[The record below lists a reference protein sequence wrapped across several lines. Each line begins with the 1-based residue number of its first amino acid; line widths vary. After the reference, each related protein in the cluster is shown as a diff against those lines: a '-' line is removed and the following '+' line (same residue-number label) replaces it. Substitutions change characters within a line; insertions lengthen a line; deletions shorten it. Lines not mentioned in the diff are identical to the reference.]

1 MQNLMARISL
11 LSITGLIAISLS
23 SCGISKVKECN
34 SMGKITK
41 EMKTTVDEMETKS
54 PNNVVQAFISTSSKV
69 DKLSKEMQ
77 AIAIKDDKL
86 VSLQSQFVKLYQDNS
101 KGLKDAAKGLQAKNQ
116 PVADA
121 AIAKMMEGDKQ
132 EAIMIKSL
140 NEYCEWTVEESNTK
154 PTAKTTTTVPNQKK

>member
-1 MQNLMARISL
+1 MQNLMAQISL
-11 LSITGLIAISLS
+11 LSIIGVTAISLS

-34 SMGKITK
+34 SIGKITK
-41 EMKTTVDEMETKS
+41 EMKTAVDELEAES
-54 PNNVVQAFISTSSKV
+54 PGNVAQAFISTSSKV

-77 AIAIKDDKL
+77 AITITDDKL

-101 KGLKDAAKGLQAKNQ
+101 KGLKDAAKGLQTKNQ

-132 EAIMIKSL
+132 EAVMIKSL
-140 NEYCEWTVEESNTK
+140 NEYCEWTVEGSNTK
-154 PTAKTTTTVPNQKK
+154 PATKTTPNQKK